1 MTAAAQG
8 KAVPLCLTPDQV
20 QVEVLA
26 AAGVLAEQPGLELD
40 EPDHL
45 HGGKG
50 AAF

>member
-1 MTAAAQG
+1 M
-8 KAVPLCLTPDQV
+8 PLCLTPDQV